1 MLFFLVQNSIII
13 SSQTG
18 SILNYPLTTKMD
30 TRDGWV
36 DFNSDSDSE
45 LSSSEDQPV
54 QTKTRVQLPE
64 YLKVFAD
71 GKVNTGAEISEM
83 ISQSFKEQNIDPS
96 LQTLIKGSFDMLFQ
110 MKDDDKIAG
119 MMSQLMKK
127 TLEKTQTQDG
137 KSTEEKARDLLREFI
152 AERSEN

>member
-1 MLFFLVQNSIII
+1 
-13 SSQTG
+13 
-18 SILNYPLTTKMD
+18 MD

-36 DFNSDSDSE
+36 DFNSDSDS
-45 LSSSEDQPV
+45 SDSESQP
-54 QTKTRVQLPE
+54 QIPTAFPTQLPE

-110 MKDDDKIAG
+110 MKDGDKIAG